1 MDSTV
6 IFQAGDVSVP
16 LPDFGITDDTTALE
30 TNEIY
35 QLSFISSTPS
45 QDVTLG
51 VPTEITITDD
61 DGELNQNKII
71 KNWKSLLFI
80 VVTVSFG
87 SLTYSFSEGAG
98 QSSGINIS
106 LSTSIAQAL
115 SVTITGGIY
124 NVLYSNSNIYFI
136 THSGPGTQ
144 PSTVVISG
152 SDVDSTVIFQAG
164 GDVSV
169 PLPNF
174 GITDDTTALETN
186 EIYQLSFISSTPS
199 QDVTLGV
206 PTEITITD
214 DDGELNQNKIIKIG
228 NFSIHSCYCQF
239 WLFDILIL

>member
-1 MDSTV
+1 M
-6 IFQAGDVSVP
+6 
-16 LPDFGITDDTTALE
+16 
-30 TNEIY
+30 
-35 QLSFISSTPS
+35 
-45 QDVTLG
+45 
-51 VPTEITITDD
+51 
-61 DGELNQNKII
+61 
-71 KNWKSLLFI
+71 
-80 VVTVSFG
+80 
-87 SLTYSFSEGAG
+87 TYSFSEGAG

-136 THSGPGTQ
+136 THSGPGLQ
-144 PSTVVISG
+144 PPTVVISG
-152 SDVDSTVIFQAG
+152 SDVDSTVMFQA

-214 DDGELNQNKIIKIG
+214 DDGKYSQTVLL
-228 NFSIHSCYCQF
+228 FSKF
-239 WLFDILIL
+239 

>member
-1 MDSTV
+1 M
-6 IFQAGDVSVP
+6 
-16 LPDFGITDDTTALE
+16 
-30 TNEIY
+30 
-35 QLSFISSTPS
+35 
-45 QDVTLG
+45 
-51 VPTEITITDD
+51 
-61 DGELNQNKII
+61 
-71 KNWKSLLFI
+71 
-80 VVTVSFG
+80 
-87 SLTYSFSEGAG
+87 TYSFSEGAG

-152 SDVDSTVIFQAG
+152 SDVDSPVMFQA

-186 EIYQLSFISSTPS
+186 EMYQLSFSSSAPS
-199 QDVTLGV
+199 QDVTLGN
-206 PTEITITD
+206 PTTITITD
-214 DDGELNQNKIIKIG
+214 DDGKYSQTVLL
-228 NFSIHSCYCQF
+228 FSKF
-239 WLFDILIL
+239 

>member
-1 MDSTV
+1 M
-6 IFQAGDVSVP
+6 FQAGDVVSVP
-16 LPDFGITDDTTALE
+16 LPNFGITDDTTALE
-30 TNEIY
+30 TDETY
-35 QLSFISSTPS
+35 QLSFSSSTPS

-71 KNWKSLLFI
+71 KNCKFLLFI
-80 VVTVSFG
+80 VVTVNFG

-136 THSGPGTQ
+136 THSGPGAQ
-144 PSTVVISG
+144 PSTVIISG
-152 SDVDSTVIFQAG
+152 SDVVSTVMFQAG
-164 GDVSV
+164 DVVSV

-186 EIYQLSFISSTPS
+186 ETYQLSFSSSAPS

-228 NFSIHSCYCQF
+228 NFCY
-239 WLFDILIL
+239 L

>member
-1 MDSTV
+1 M
-6 IFQAGDVSVP
+6 
-16 LPDFGITDDTTALE
+16 
-30 TNEIY
+30 
-35 QLSFISSTPS
+35 
-45 QDVTLG
+45 
-51 VPTEITITDD
+51 
-61 DGELNQNKII
+61 
-71 KNWKSLLFI
+71 
-80 VVTVSFG
+80 
-87 SLTYSFSEGAG
+87 TYSFSEGAG

-136 THSGPGTQ
+136 THSGPGAQ

-152 SDVDSTVIFQAG
+152 SDVDSTVIFQA

-186 EIYQLSFISSTPS
+186 ETYQLSFISSTPS

-214 DDGELNQNKIIKIG
+214 DDGELNQNKIIKLEI
-228 NFSIHSCYCQF
+228 SLIRSCYCQL

>member
-16 LPDFGITDDTTALE
+16 LPDFNITDDTTALE

-35 QLSFISSTPS
+35 QLIIISSTPS
-45 QDVTLG
+45 QSVALG
-51 VPTEITITDD
+51 GPTEITITDD

-71 KNWKSLLFI
+71 KNWKFLLFI

-87 SLTYSFSEGAG
+87 SLTYSFFEGAG
-98 QSSGINIS
+98 QSSGINIF

-115 SVTITGGIY
+115 SVNITGGIY
-124 NVLYSNSNIYFI
+124 NVLYSINSNVYFI

-144 PSTVVISG
+144 PSTIIISG

-164 GDVSV
+164 DVSV
-169 PLPNF
+169 PLPDFN
-174 GITDDTTALETN
+174 ITDDTTALETN
-186 EIYQLSFISSTPS
+186 EIYQLIIISSTPS
-199 QDVTLGV
+199 QGVALGA

-214 DDGELNQNKIIKIG
+214 NDGEL
-228 NFSIHSCYCQF
+228 
-239 WLFDILIL
+239 